1 MTSYSSEFSTFLTE
15 PMEKQF
21 FFNKFD
27 SEYENEISSI
37 SDTSNSFS
45 NNNSLEFINFLENTR
60 NDLIPNQYQFLRSEE
75 KSPLNIFEEQKE
87 EENRYF
93 VEREDINQKN
103 NKNHKLILDNNNSN
117 KSEITPFLTKKKRGR
132 GKQNEQNDS
141 NAKENKIHDKFSTD
155 NLLRK
160 IQVHYLSFII
170 SFLNDILK
178 NLNYSHRFLKLDYEF
193 KKNVNKSFVECLK
206 GKSIGEIICNKISSK
221 YRKQDENNNKNIYE
235 EIQKDEVLNKILSE
249 NYLKLFQKIYYKSNI
264 IINLKEYGLD
274 KDIFLSKDVKMY
286 KDLLKGNE
294 AFEGYKDYQKNIDQC
309 AIQNYFP
316 DIIFSFN

>member
-93 VEREDINQKN
+93 VESEDINQKN

-117 KSEITPFLTKKKRGR
+117 KSETPFLTKKKG
-132 GKQNEQNDS
+132 E
-141 NAKENKIHDKFSTD
+141 E
-155 NLLRK
+155 
-160 IQVHYLSFII
+160 
-170 SFLNDILK
+170 
-178 NLNYSHRFLKLDYEF
+178 
-193 KKNVNKSFVECLK
+193 VNKM
-206 GKSIGEIICNKISSK
+206 NKMI
-221 YRKQDENNNKNIYE
+221 
-235 EIQKDEVLNKILSE
+235 
-249 NYLKLFQKIYYKSNI
+249 
-264 IINLKEYGLD
+264 
-274 KDIFLSKDVKMY
+274 
-286 KDLLKGNE
+286 
-294 AFEGYKDYQKNIDQC
+294 
-309 AIQNYFP
+309 
-316 DIIFSFN
+316 